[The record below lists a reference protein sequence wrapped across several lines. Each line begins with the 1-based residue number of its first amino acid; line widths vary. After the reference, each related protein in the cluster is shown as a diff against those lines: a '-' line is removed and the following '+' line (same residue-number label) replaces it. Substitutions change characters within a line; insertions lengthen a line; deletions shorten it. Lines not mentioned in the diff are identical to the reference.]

1 MLRLKDRAIGFCL
14 GFILILAL
22 TLHGFI
28 VAFADST
35 TGTATINA
43 GTLTETNASTPT
55 VSATLNGTDQTVTY
69 TLALTLIDATGSGSG
84 WHLTITSTTFTSGAP
99 VHKLSTSASS
109 LTGVTNTCVG
119 GSSCTNPTN
128 TITYPVAVPAA
139 DTAPTAVSF
148 FNSAANTGMGKF
160 TVTPTISIALPANTY
175 AGLLP

>member
-55 VSATLNGTDQTVTY
+55 VSATPLCTSSRP
-69 TLALTLIDATGSGSG
+69 ALR
-84 WHLTITSTTFTSGAP
+84 P
-99 VHKLSTSASS
+99 S
-109 LTGVTNTCVG
+109 LG
-119 GSSCTNPTN
+119 
-128 TITYPVAVPAA
+128 
-139 DTAPTAVSF
+139 
-148 FNSAANTGMGKF
+148 
-160 TVTPTISIALPANTY
+160 
-175 AGLLP
+175 